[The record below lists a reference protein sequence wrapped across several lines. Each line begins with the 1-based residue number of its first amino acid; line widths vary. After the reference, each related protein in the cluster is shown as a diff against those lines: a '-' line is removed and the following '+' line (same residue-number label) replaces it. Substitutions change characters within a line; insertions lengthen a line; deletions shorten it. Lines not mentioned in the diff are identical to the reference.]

1 MKLGKLL
8 REAGLSDEL
17 KKDLAEYEITGICSD
32 SRRVRAGEIFVAL
45 RGLHYDGARFVAQAL
60 GRGAAFVLC
69 EQPLEGK
76 NTMVVEDARAA
87 LAKLLDAWYGH
98 PARELSLIGIT
109 GTNGKTSTAYMLF
122 EILRAAGHSTGLIGT
137 VECRCNDTVLHAQ
150 NPQTLAN
157 MTTPDPAELYFLLSE
172 MKRMGAKYVVME
184 VTSHALA
191 FQKVEP
197 LYFHRAVFTNLTPE
211 HLDLH
216 GDMEAYFLEK
226 RKLFARCEGAV
237 VSSLATYGKRLAAG
251 LECPVNELCRE
262 DLDDIVYRDVD
273 GVSFS
278 VGRCGAPKLHLT
290 VPVPGRFAV
299 ENAALAALSA
309 YSLGVPDGVI
319 QGALATFSG
328 VRGRMERVAPN
339 PLGITVFLDY
349 AHTPDALEK
358 LLLSVRD
365 FSTSEQRI
373 CLLFGCGGERD
384 HSKRKEM
391 GRIGS
396 RLSDFLVLTSDN
408 CRGESADAILEE
420 ILKGV
425 DKEKPYCVIRDREKA
440 IHYAVEHARAG
451 DILILAG
458 KGHEEYEIRGTQ
470 RLPFSERRIVE
481 KAIEKRVRAA
491 QNAN

>member
-1 MKLGKLL
+1 MNLGMLL
-8 REAGLSDEL
+8 RAAGLPCEPRAEL
-17 KKDLAEYEITGICSD
+17 AQQQITGVCSD
-32 SRRVRAGEIFVAL
+32 SRRVREGEIFVAL
-45 RGLHYDGARFVAQAL
+45 RGLHHDGARYVAQAL
-60 GRGAAFVLC
+60 GRGAAFAIC

-87 LAKLLDAWYGH
+87 LARLLDAWYGH
-98 PARELSLIGIT
+98 PAAGLSLIGIT

-122 EILRAAGHSTGLIGT
+122 EILRAAGHSVGLIGT
-137 VECRCNDTVLHAQ
+137 VECRYNDTVLHAP
-150 NPQTLAN
+150 NPQATAN

-172 MKRMGAKYVVME
+172 MKRLGAKYVVME

-191 FQKVEP
+191 FGKVEP
-197 LYFHRAVFTNLTPE
+197 LHFHRAVFTNLTPE

-216 GDMEAYFLEK
+216 GDMESYFLEK
-226 RKLFARCEGAV
+226 RKLFVKCEAAV
-237 VSSLATYGKRLAAG
+237 VSALGAYGKRLAAG
-251 LECPVNELCRE
+251 LECPVSELCDG
-262 DLDDIVYRDVD
+262 DLVDIVYRGVE
-273 GVSFS
+273 GVSFG
-278 VGRCGAPKLHLT
+278 VGRCGGSVLALT

-299 ENAALAALSA
+299 ENAALAALTA
-309 YSLGVPDGVI
+309 CSLGIPDSVI
-319 QGALATFSG
+319 QGALAAFGG
-328 VRGRMERVAPN
+328 VRGRMERVAQN

-365 FSTSEQRI
+365 FCASEQRI
-373 CLLFGCGGERD
+373 CLLFGCGGDRD
-384 HSKRKEM
+384 RSKRKEM

-396 RLSDFLVLTSDN
+396 RLCDFLVLTSDN

-440 IHYAVEHARAG
+440 IHYAIEHARAG

-481 KAIEKRVRAA
+481 AAIEKRLRAA
-491 QNAN
+491 QDAN